1 MAQTRKINLY
11 VSREVADA
19 TLPIVSVRSWLSLVH
34 TTLLEGKER
43 EQELHIASIS
53 LELPLVF
60 RRPAPLS
67 QG

>member
-1 MAQTRKINLY
+1 MY

-19 TLPIVSVRSWLSLVH
+19 TLPIVSLRSWLSLVH

-60 RRPAPLS
+60 HRSAPVTRIVAHCEGL
-67 QG
+67 